1 MSVEFADGERSKKE
15 MIADELRRE
24 IGSGRIR
31 PGEKL
36 SEARLAARFGV
47 SRMPVREA
55 LKELETAGFVSVEQR
70 RGTFVKQM
78 RKHDILDLFEVR
90 EAVEGMA
97 ARLCATRAGNE
108 LLSRIDEVMAEM
120 HRVVEAGDIDVYGDV
135 DARLHALI
143 AEGSGNDRLR
153 EHYRLLVQHIN
164 RGLLSSIVSQ
174 RAGRVTRSFD
184 EHVRLVAALQ
194 SRDGDAAEAAMRKHV
209 RSGRA
214 ELQDEVAAKFAP

>member
-1 MSVEFADGERSKKE
+1 MTAEPRAESSKKDV
-15 MIADELRRE
+15 IAEQLRRD
-24 IGSGRIR
+24 IATGVIQ

-36 SEARLAARFGV
+36 SEARLAQRFGV

-97 ARLCATRAGNE
+97 ARLCASRAGNE
-108 LLSRIDEVMAEM
+108 LFSRIDEVMVEM
-120 HRVVEAGDIDVYGDV
+120 RAVVDAGDVDAYGDV

-143 AEGSGNDRLR
+143 AEGAGNDRLL
-153 EHYRLLVQHIN
+153 EHYRLLVQHLN

-174 RAGRVTRSFD
+174 REGRVARSYD
-184 EHVRLVAALQ
+184 EHLHLVSALQ
-194 SRDGDAAEAAMRKHV
+194 SRDADAAEAAMRDHV
-209 RSGRA
+209 RSGRT
-214 ELQDEVAAKFAP
+214 ELQDEVTAKFAL